1 MKINVIDVDEF
12 NILNFK
18 IFYRIVFLE
27 FVYFLVFYLNKDI
40 GEIYIISV
48 ILDRE
53 EYSSYILMVE
63 VRDGNGEVIDKFV
76 K

>member
-12 NILNFK
+12 NILNLK

-53 EYSSYILMVE
+53 EYSSYILIVE